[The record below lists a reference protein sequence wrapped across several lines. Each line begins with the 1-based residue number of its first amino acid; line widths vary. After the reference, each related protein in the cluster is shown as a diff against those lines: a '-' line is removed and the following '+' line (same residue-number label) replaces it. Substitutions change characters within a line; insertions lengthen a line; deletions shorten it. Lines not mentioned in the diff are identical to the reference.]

1 MKLKA
6 FLVMTAMIMIT
17 FIIACSSNGDHTPH
31 THNGAAHDQQ
41 GEHVQMEQDE
51 TMHRPSF
58 EAGEHHLEEPA
69 AGLFDAVLEDYL
81 ALSGV
86 LVESDASAAAEAAGR
101 LGSSVEE
108 LSQAGFD
115 GPVRDQA
122 AAWIAVLQARSQEI
136 AGESDVEEQR
146 RSYLDLSETMI
157 AMVETFGHQKGQ
169 LYHQRCPMVNGGNG
183 DWLSAQERIM
193 NPYHG
198 DRMLHCGST
207 VRTL

>member
-1 MKLKA
+1 MKY
-6 FLVMTAMIMIT
+6 TAILIMII
-17 FIIACSSNGDHTPH
+17 FVAACGGNGDHDRH
-31 THNGAAHDQQ
+31 AGHQEAHDYDGHVHQQQ
-41 GEHVQMEQDE
+41 GGAEGMVSDRQPDH
-51 TMHRPSF
+51 P
-58 EAGEHHLEEPA
+58 LEEPA
-69 AGLFDAVLEDYL
+69 AGLFDAVLGDYL

-146 RSYLDLSETMI
+146 RSYLDLSEIMI